1 VSVGGGTTPIRDS
14 IEQPFDLEAT
24 MATTH
29 ARTPAALRPG
39 MPGGSRVRRDRLGRD
54 RPGHDRP
61 GHDRPGRPHLRLVPA
76 TAAAGWPA
84 RRAGAPGRPLDGR
97 PEPPL
102 RLTRRG
108 RLVLRGLIALVMLGL
123 MTGAALTM
131 AHRADAADGPARPV
145 VVAHHVVLPGE
156 TLWGIATSVAPKA
169 DPRDTVAR
177 LVEFNALRSSDV
189 HAGQTLAVPPGLP
202 GRR

>member
-1 VSVGGGTTPIRDS
+1 VSVGGGRTSIRRS
-14 IEQPFDLEAT
+14 IEQSFDLEAT

-39 MPGGSRVRRDRLGRD
+39 MADGSRPRRDRPRRD
-54 RPGHDRP
+54 RPGRA
-61 GHDRPGRPHLRLVPA
+61 HLRLVPA
-76 TAAAGWPA
+76 TAAGWPA
-84 RRAGAPGRPLDGR
+84 RQTGAPGRPPDGR

-108 RLVLRGLIALVMLGL
+108 RLVLRGLVVLVMLGL

-131 AHRADAADGPARPV
+131 AHRAEAADGPARPV

-156 TLWGIATSVAPKA
+156 TLWGIAQQVAPHD

-177 LVEFNALRSSDV
+177 IAEFNSLTTTAVR
-189 HAGQTLAVPPGLP
+189 AGQRLALPPGLP
-202 GRR
+202 TP